1 MYGGHSRNGHATFDP
16 NTFVLSI
23 ICTVGTQ
30 EKMFAIPEFISAH
43 STLSWMTKYERTVGP
58 KRIWFIFPLFL

>member
-30 EKMFAIPEFISAH
+30 EKIFAISEFISAH
-43 STLSWMTKYERTVGP
+43 STLSKNVVYIYGGHLRNDFCNV
-58 KRIWFIFPLFL
+58 